1 MQTSDKKNEQPPV
14 QPGSLDELE
23 ELLAEFQTAML
34 TTVTPEGLLRAR
46 PMAVQEPHDEL
57 PCDLWFVTGIDTPK
71 VNEIEHEHQVGV
83 SCLRQ
88 KDGAYLSVSGL
99 ARVRQ
104 DPELV
109 RRLWKPDWKIWFPE
123 GPDDPKIAILEMR
136 VERAEYWEPKGGRLR
151 VVYEIAKSL
160 VKGEP
165 AGANLPPRKKI

>member
-1 MQTSDKKNEQPPV
+1 MQTSGKKNEQPPV
-14 QPGSLDELE
+14 QPGSLDELK

-34 TTVTPEGLLRAR
+34 TTVTAEGLLRAR
-46 PMAVQEPHDEL
+46 PMAVQERHDEL
-57 PCDLWFVTGIDTPK
+57 PCDLWFVTHIDTPK
-71 VNEIEHEHQVGV
+71 VEEIEHEHQVGV
-83 SCLRQ
+83 SCLRP

-99 ARVRQ
+99 ARLRL
-104 DPELV
+104 DAELV

-123 GPDDPKIAILEMR
+123 GQEDPKIAILMMT